1 MGKLRKLGKKIGRG
15 IKKIGKRLKKGLGSI
30 AKAFG
35 KLGFV
40 GSLAL
45 SFLLP
50 GIGSA
55 IGGWLQGVV
64 QTGGFGSN
72 IANAA
77 LKIADG
83 VSKAGNFVKDCVGKV
98 FNRVTDAIEY
108 GMNAVSKPFMQKGVG
123 VRGAGSAF
131 RDWASNATG
140 GFIDRSTVGLTDASG
155 NPLTKDAI
163 SAMSPKELEIAQN
176 QAEFDRTVA
185 RLDTRE
191 DLLGKPVYGPSR
203 EVPIPVTDAAGNS
216 VELINQ
222 PTMTVDGDVI
232 GMEYEKMPTFDPG
245 SKPVEVTF
253 NKDTLMPNPAPE
265 GINNPTMVFDEA
277 SQKYNWYDGDKY
289 KAGLEALGNPS
300 TIDVVNTNYIE
311 GGPLG
316 PPAPPVEPKPSIFD
330 KDTTYDS
337 FKARVKASREFD
349 TYKRVQPIAMMG
361 MEIQAQE
368 DMEEAQAEML
378 RKEQAAYFAS
388 IGQDTLGGNRG
399 SMINETNVDFGMP
412 MNQDTQFRVMN
423 LYGGILGA

>member
-1 MGKLRKLGKKIGRG
+1 MGKLRKIGKKIGRG

-55 IGGWLQGVV
+55 IGGWLQGVAGA
-64 QTGGFGSN
+64 GGFGSN
-72 IANAA
+72 IAQAA
-77 LKIADG
+77 IDIAKG
-83 VSKAGNFVKDCVGKV
+83 IGKAGNFVKNGVGKV

-108 GMNAVSKPFMQKGVG
+108 GMNAVSKPFMQEGA
-123 VRGAGSAF
+123 RGAGSAF

-140 GFIDRSTVGLTDASG
+140 GFIDRSNVGLEVDGVKVTDMTRAQINDLRDSG
-155 NPLTKDAI
+155 KLEVLQNDAQF
-163 SAMSPKELEIAQN
+163 ARETAK
-176 QAEFDRTVA
+176 FDA
-185 RLDTRE
+185 RK
-191 DLLGKPVYGPSR
+191 DLLPNVDTIQYAPDGTTEIG
-203 EVPIPVTDAAGNS
+203 
-216 VELINQ
+216 VEYTRQ
-222 PTMTVDGDVI
+222 
-232 GMEYEKMPTFDPG
+232 PTFDPG
-245 SKPVEVTF
+245 SKPTEVTF
-253 NKDTLMPNPAPE
+253 NKDTLMPNPAPD

-277 SQKYNWYDGDKY
+277 SGKYNWYDGDKY
-289 KAGLEALGNPS
+289 AAGLEALGDKEVVAS
-300 TIDVVNTNYIE
+300 VVNKNYIE
-311 GGPLG
+311 GGAFG

-330 KDTTYDS
+330 KSKSYDS

-349 TYKRVQPIAMMG
+349 IYKKVQPIQMMG
-361 MEIQAQE
+361 AELQAQE

-378 RKEQAAYFAS
+378 RKEQAAYYAS

-399 SMINETNVDFGMP
+399 SMINETNVDFAMP

>member
-55 IGGWLQGVV
+55 IGGWLQGVAGA
-64 QTGGFGSN
+64 GGFGSG
-72 IANAA
+72 IAKAA
-77 LKIADG
+77 LQVADG
-83 VSKAGNFVKDCVGKV
+83 ISRAGNFVKDGVGKV

-108 GMNAVSKPFMQKGVG
+108 GMNAVSKPFMEKGA
-123 VRGAGSAF
+123 RGAGSAF

-140 GFIDRSTVGLTDASG
+140 GFIDRSNVGLEVDGVKVTDMTRAQIDELRDSG
-155 NPLTKDAI
+155 Q
-163 SAMSPKELEIAQN
+163 LEILQNDAQF
-176 QAEFDRTVA
+176 ARETAKLDRTE
-185 RLDTRE
+185 TFST
-191 DLLGKPVYGPSR
+191 SR
-203 EVPIPVTDAAGNS
+203 YAA
-216 VELINQ
+216 
-222 PTMTVDGDVI
+222 DGTEI
-232 GMEYEKMPTFDPG
+232 GRDYTAGFDPG

-253 NKDTLMPNPAPE
+253 NKDTLMTTPAPK
-265 GINNPTMVFDEA
+265 GINNPTMVFDEGTLT
-277 SQKYNWYDGDKY
+277 YNWYDGDKY
-289 KAGLEALGNPS
+289 EKGLAALGGDQEVVAS
-300 TIDVVNTNYIE
+300 VVNKNYVE
-311 GGPLG
+311 GGPLFEG
-316 PPAPPVEPKPSIFD
+316 PPKPPEPPKPSIFD
-330 KDTTYDS
+330 KNTSYDS

-349 TYKRVQPIAMMG
+349 LYKKVAPIQMMG
-361 MEIQAQE
+361 AEIQAQE
-368 DMEEAQAEML
+368 DMEQAQAEMA

-399 SMINETNVDFGMP
+399 SLINETNVDFSMP
-412 MNQDTQFRVMN
+412 MSQDTQFRVMN